1 MVGVGV
7 KLWLPKFSMQNRQQ
21 RSQRQ
26 QFPPVEDSGRGN
38 KTELFGFSAGN
49 YCQDQML
56 RGKAGL
62 LKESFSVHV
71 EFFFLMGDLQWILS
85 LKSPYRLILRK
96 LFTGNEN
103 EASREVI

>member
-38 KTELFGFSAGN
+38 KTELFSFSAGN

-62 LKESFSVHV
+62 LKESFSVQ
-71 EFFFLMGDLQWILS
+71 EFFFLKGEFFC
-85 LKSPYRLILRK
+85 YRRVSN
-96 LFTGNEN
+96 FTAVKICSGYCL
-103 EASREVI
+103 

>member
-38 KTELFGFSAGN
+38 KTELFSFSAGN

-62 LKESFSVHV
+62 LKESFSVKVQEFFFCKV
-71 EFFFLMGDLQWILS
+71 EFFS
-85 LKSPYRLILRK
+85 
-96 LFTGNEN
+96 
-103 EASREVI
+103 